1 MAPPFGLAFARAVA
15 RTAFSAEVASSAA
28 WAATGS
34 TAWATT
40 RSTAG
45 ITPWA
50 APRMAARATIVAFS
64 TEIAPSLSRTFG
76 RNEYGLVGDAEERS
90 ELAFQRRPK
99 ANRSLDG
106 DDDGLDL
113 DTRTFFA
120 TRTIPLRGALLTRLP
135 ARTVFEARTI
145 TLRDSF
151 VTRLATRTIFYL
163 RTVSGGSAILWL
175 TRFAW
180 FALFTRLALRC
191 GLLC

>member
-1 MAPPFGLAFARAVA
+1 
-15 RTAFSAEVASSAA
+15 
-28 WAATGS
+28 
-34 TAWATT
+34 
-40 RSTAG
+40 
-45 ITPWA
+45 
-50 APRMAARATIVAFS
+50 MAARATIVAFS

-145 TLRDSF
+145 PLRDSFVTRLATRTIFETRTIPLRGALLTRLPARTVFEARTITLRDSF